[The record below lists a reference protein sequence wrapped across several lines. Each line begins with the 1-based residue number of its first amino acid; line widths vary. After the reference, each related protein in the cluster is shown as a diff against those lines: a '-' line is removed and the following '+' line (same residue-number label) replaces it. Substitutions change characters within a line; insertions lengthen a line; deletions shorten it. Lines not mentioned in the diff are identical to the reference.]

1 MDGVIYFLLGVSIT
15 LNVAVFVLA
24 YYYNKGQKIIM
35 GEINQLNESLLSG
48 MMAKNLYKNMHK
60 GQA

>member
-1 MDGVIYFLLGVSIT
+1 MDGVIYFLLGISIT

>member
-1 MDGVIYFLLGVSIT
+1 MDGVIYFLLGISIT
-15 LNVAVFVLA
+15 LNVAVFVLF

-35 GEINQLNESLLSG
+35 GEFNQLNESLLNG
-48 MMAKNLYKNMHK
+48 MMTKNLYKNMHK